1 MTFAYRQVT
10 ISGHRIGFEGTSKAI
25 NEIVDVM
32 ANSMGWVLEDDRR
45 NQAGSATLSATHKV
59 ALRSSLGESGDQP
72 QWHVVL
78 TSGIGA
84 AAPSDLIG
92 CQISTAYDTAAHDVP
107 ASGIEAP
114 ADHTSQRLVTDSD
127 AQFVLWI
134 SGNKDGVVLVTH
146 AGGQFNWLTFGRTQH
161 FLTTSLEPYGL
172 YIVSAATTI
181 NPSIGSVPGIAG
193 EPPQTFTS
201 TEGQFLAYSLVAGNQ
216 PQYNLGEREAIFTA
230 LPVIFGVNDTSPVR
244 KGAIGICPNF
254 WAAAPETAGIISP
267 TEFVVSGTSERYMA
281 FGGPTATLI
290 IRKS

>member
-10 ISGHRIGFEGTSKAI
+10 ISGHRNGTEGTSKAL

-32 ANSMGWVLEDDRR
+32 VNGMGWVLEDDRR

-59 ALRSSLGESGDQP
+59 ALRSNLGESGDQP

-78 TSGIGA
+78 TSGIAA
-84 AAPSDLIG
+84 AAPSDFIG
-92 CQISTAYDTAAHDVP
+92 CQISTAYDTTAHDVP
-107 ASGIEAP
+107 GTGIETP
-114 ADHTSQRLVTDSD
+114 TDHTSVRIDTDAD
-127 AQFVLWI
+127 GQFVLWI

-146 AGGQFNWLTFGRTQH
+146 EQGQFNWLTFGRTQH
-161 FLTTSLEPYGL
+161 FLTTSLEPYGI
-172 YIVSAATTI
+172 YTVSASTSI
-181 NPSIGSVPGIAG
+181 NPTIGNVAGIAG
-193 EPPQTFTS
+193 EPPQSFTT
-201 TEGQFLAYSLVAGNQ
+201 TEGLFLSYTLSSTNQ

-230 LPVIFGVNDTSPVR
+230 FPVIFAVNDVSPVR

-254 WAAAPETAGIISP
+254 WSAVTENAGIISP

-281 FGGPTATLI
+281 FGGTTATLV